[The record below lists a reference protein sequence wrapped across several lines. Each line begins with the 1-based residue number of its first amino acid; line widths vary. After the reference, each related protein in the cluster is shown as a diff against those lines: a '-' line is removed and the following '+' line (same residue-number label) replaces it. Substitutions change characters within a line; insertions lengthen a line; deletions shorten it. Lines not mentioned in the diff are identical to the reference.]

1 MMVVQS
7 NVIVE
12 TAGIVTNNTNTVCEK
27 QVHGQIHGR
36 HAGCGKWRE
45 GVFNTDEAPLR
56 VDRVGVS
63 GRYDKSAIS
72 ARRMN
77 WRACSGE
84 PGEGE
89 VLSDCGLFPLGV
101 ESANDGKY
109 GSLGSGVFGGLGGE
123 MISAACP
130 SVDELIH
137 FSSFEPIRG
146 GEFSGIDSSL
156 NASAK

>member
-1 MMVVQS
+1 M
-7 NVIVE
+7 
-12 TAGIVTNNTNTVCEK
+12 
-27 QVHGQIHGR
+27 
-36 HAGCGKWRE
+36 
-45 GVFNTDEAPLR
+45 FNTDDVPLR

-72 ARRMN
+72 TRRIN
-77 WRACSGE
+77 CRACSGE

-89 VLSDCGLFPLGV
+89 VLSECGLFPLGV
-101 ESANDGKY
+101 ERAKDGKK

-146 GEFSGIDSSL
+146 GEFSGIESNL
-156 NASAK
+156 NESAKWSLMNLSNHA